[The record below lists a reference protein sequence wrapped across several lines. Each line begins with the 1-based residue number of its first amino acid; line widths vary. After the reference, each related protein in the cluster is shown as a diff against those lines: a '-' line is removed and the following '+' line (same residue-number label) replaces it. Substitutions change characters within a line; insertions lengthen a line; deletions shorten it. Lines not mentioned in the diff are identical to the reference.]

1 MHLPV
6 AVIAPLQWLITVF
19 DAIMVFFHD
28 HVIASWGLSIIFL
41 TIVVRAALIPLT
53 LKQYHSMQALQK
65 LQPQIKELQAKYKGD
80 KQRLNQEMMK
90 FYQENK
96 VNPLASCLPLAA
108 QLPVFISLFYMLR
121 HDLRQDICGQT
132 AQPCGVVD
140 PGSAKFLFIP
150 DLTNKA
156 TGAVL
161 VTLLIL
167 YAGSQLLSGLMMMS
181 QNPDKSQRT
190 MMLILPL
197 VFVPIV
203 IGFPAGVVL
212 YWITTNLWTILQQ
225 YIVRRRLGPMR
236 PAVQPAAAEA
246 AGGGGGGG
254 SGGDGSGG
262 RASEPAP
269 APSGAGGLLARAR
282 AAVEGSTATAAPE
295 SPVNGRSR
303 SGGAPPP
310 PPRKKKKRS
319 GRRR

>member
-1 MHLPV
+1 MDLHV

-28 HVIASWGLSIIFL
+28 HVISSWGLSIIFL

-90 FYQENK
+90 FYSENK

-121 HDLRQDICGQT
+121 HDLRSDICDQT
-132 AQPCGVVD
+132 AKVCSQV
-140 PGSAKFLFIP
+140 PGFEHSAKFLFIP
-150 DLTNKA
+150 DLTDKA

-167 YAGSQLLSGLMMMS
+167 YAGTQLLSGIMMMA
-181 QNPDKSQRT
+181 QNPDRSQRT
-190 MMLILPL
+190 MMLVLPL
-197 VFVPIV
+197 IFVPIV
-203 IGFPAGVVL
+203 IGFPAGVIV
-212 YWITTNLWTILQQ
+212 YWITTNLWTVGQQ
-225 YIVRRRLGPMR
+225 YTVRRTLGPMR
-236 PAVQPAAAEA
+236 PATASAGAAAAVSGSDGKGGKPPPERKKEPEKAEA
-246 AGGGGGGG
+246 AAPR
-254 SGGDGSGG
+254 
-262 RASEPAP
+262 RA
-269 APSGAGGLLARAR
+269 
-282 AAVEGSTATAAPE
+282 T
-295 SPVNGRSR
+295 
-303 SGGAPPP
+303 APPP
-310 PPRKKKKRS
+310 PPRRKKKRS

>member
-1 MHLPV
+1 MHLPL

-121 HDLRQDICGQT
+121 HDLRDDICGQT
-132 AQPCGVVD
+132 AKACGDVVH
-140 PGSAKFLFIP
+140 GSAKFLFIP
-150 DLTNKA
+150 DLTAKA

-167 YAGSQLLSGLMMMS
+167 YAGSQLLSGIMMMA

-190 MMLILPL
+190 MMLVLPL
-197 VFVPIV
+197 IFVPIV
-203 IGFPAGVVL
+203 IGFPAGVIL

-236 PAVQPAAAEA
+236 PAVTPAAATA
-246 AGGGGGGG
+246 AASGGG
-254 SGGDGSGG
+254 SSGG
-262 RASEPAP
+262 GSSGRADAEPAP
-269 APSGAGGLLARAR
+269 QTG
-282 AAVEGSTATAAPE
+282 
-295 SPVNGRSR
+295 
-303 SGGAPPP
+303 
-310 PPRKKKKRS
+310 
-319 GRRR
+319 